1 MIITGMIFHS
11 AIEPIYFLLPVLGL
25 VIGLFGTMLGGGGGF
40 FFLPILTL
48 VLKVPAQTAV
58 ITSLVATLPICAVGS
73 IGHYRKDNIDF
84 KTVAMFAVAGILGAF
99 AGAAIAGKI
108 STGQLKTGFGIYSIV
123 IALNMAFSTWK
134 KKRALMN
141 GTRQKSDPLSRKI
154 ARGSFFGLVAGTVTG
169 IFGVSATAPVLAGL
183 FTMRI
188 PLKMVIG
195 TSLLLI
201 LINTLF
207 AVSAHLLIGK
217 IDLTLVYF
225 LTAGSATGA
234 IIGPVLLTK
243 TNTDHSENRIKYW
256 YAAVMMALGV
266 IMIVG

>member
-1 MIITGMIFHS
+1 MIFHS
-11 AIEPIYFLLPVLGL
+11 AIEPIYFLLPFLGL

-73 IGHYRKDNIDF
+73 IGHNRKGNIDF
-84 KTVAMFAVAGILGAF
+84 KTAAMFAFTGILGAF

-108 STGQLKTGFGIYSIV
+108 STNQLKTAFGVYSVV
-123 IALNMAFSTWK
+123 IALNIALSTWK
-134 KKRALMN
+134 K
-141 GTRQKSDPLSRKI
+141 TRTGANRHPQKSDPLPRKI
-154 ARGSFFGLVAGTVTG
+154 ARGSFFGLLAGTITG
-169 IFGVSATAPVLAGL
+169 IFGVSATAPVMAGL

-207 AVSAHLLIGK
+207 AVGAHFLIGK

-234 IIGPVLLTK
+234 IIGPGLLTK
-243 TNTDHSENRIKYW
+243 TNTDHSENKIKYW
-256 YAAVMMALGV
+256 YAVVMMVLGM
-266 IMIVG
+266 IMIVK